1 MNVFSVRIVDFPK
14 NGNPWRVDGIGN
26 VIYPSTLRSEP
37 LVPVYLSELKPDYVD
52 AFTKEAIT
60 GKGFVA
66 HIKVGQISVLK
77 SGYVWLDQVRLPHR
91 TRPKQVYL
99 TIEDAQIELLNF
111 GASIEV
117 NNKIE
122 ALVPA
127 YRHRLSP
134 ESWKGLASSWVA
146 VIKHPTPKIEYMVI
160 PSTVIFQKCLAISSV
175 AVRKLIWGHLHRI
188 VDSPRKVEEIKDLE
202 VFFVEVYKNIKS
214 TDAYAYATLYADPV
228 GEREYARFRN
238 NLVINSVNDD
248 RSRTPRPPPTHIKL
262 SFPFSNP
269 ITLTVE
275 GKFLPIASPG
285 QDKHWGFL
293 VTEITNLSTR
303 LVFDKLITHR
313 KNSGGKGQNAS
324 DPNLKE
330 IAWPAPASGGKE
342 LNGSEDA
349 PLNSGEDPLLDL
361 EKFCMEEAGGFS
373 AIGLIVE
380 DDPKLTQQYR
390 RKKILPGS
398 GEADGTLTTGDA
410 RQGDKGASELD
421 IEAREELFMPLTLDD
436 FFETL
441 GCLREKNYLFETISV
456 ATLSRQDEFGNIVN
470 FLPRTIKGCRSWH
483 LASDFPKVV
492 PRGYAVAILYF
503 AGAWHHFIELERK
516 GTEAHT
522 LAYIRVADGFPID
535 RRSIGTFMKE
545 VAEENGWSAADA
557 RPQWIFKR
565 IKHSPQKGAEWF
577 ANKLIKIIGGVAQ

>member
-1 MNVFSVRIVDFPK
+1 MNVFSVRIIEFPK

-26 VIYPSTLRSEP
+26 VIYPSSLRSEP

-52 AFTKEAIT
+52 AFTREAIT
-60 GKGFVA
+60 GKGYVA

-91 TRPKQVYL
+91 TRPKQVSL

-111 GASIEV
+111 GSSIEV

-160 PSTVIFQKCLAISSV
+160 PSTVIFQKCLATSSV

-214 TDAYAYATLYADPV
+214 TDAYAYASLYADTV
-228 GEREYARFRN
+228 GKREYDRFRN
-238 NLVINSVNDD
+238 NLIITSVNDD
-248 RSRTPRPPPTHIKL
+248 RGRTPRPPPTHIKF

-269 ITLTVE
+269 INLTVE
-275 GKFLPIASPG
+275 GKFLPIASPS
-285 QDKHWGFL
+285 QDKRWGFL
-293 VTEITNLSTR
+293 VTEITELSIK
-303 LVFDKLITHR
+303 LVFDILIAHR
-313 KNSGGKGQNAS
+313 KNSGKKGQNAT
-324 DPNLKE
+324 DPDLEE
-330 IAWPAPASGGKE
+330 IAWPAPGAGAKE
-342 LNGSEDA
+342 MEGRVDA
-349 PLNSGEDPLLDL
+349 PLNSGEDPLFGL
-361 EKFCMEEAGGFS
+361 EKFCMEEAGGFK
-373 AIGLIVE
+373 AIGLKLQ
-380 DDPKLTQQYR
+380 DDPKLTQKYR

-398 GEADGTLTTGDA
+398 GEANGILTTGDP
-410 RQGDKGASELD
+410 RHGDKGASELD
-421 IEAREELFMPLTLDD
+421 IEAQEELYIPLTLND

-441 GCLREKNYLFETISV
+441 AYLRDKNYLFESISV

-503 AGAWHHFIELERK
+503 AGVWHYFIELERK

-522 LAYIRVADGFPID
+522 LAHIRVANGLPIE
-535 RRSIGTFMKE
+535 RRSIGIFMKE
-545 VAEENGWSAADA
+545 VAEENGWSASDA
-557 RPQWIFKR
+557 RPEWIFKR
-565 IKHSPQKGAEWF
+565 IKHSPLKGPEWF
-577 ANKLIKIIGGVAQ
+577 ANKLIKMLSA